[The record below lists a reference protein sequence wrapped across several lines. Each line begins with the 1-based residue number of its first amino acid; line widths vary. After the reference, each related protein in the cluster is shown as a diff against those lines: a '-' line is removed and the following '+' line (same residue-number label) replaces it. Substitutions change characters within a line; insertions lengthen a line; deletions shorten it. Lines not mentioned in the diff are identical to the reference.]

1 MKNLF
6 FTITLIFSFFSINAQ
21 NGIIKGQLADEKG
34 AVLEYAN
41 VLLLNPTDSTLI
53 RGAVTDLDGKF
64 IFEAVEK
71 GGYLVSASSVGFNEI
86 YSSLI
91 NSNNDEIT
99 IEPLILTQ
107 GVKLSEVTVTTKK
120 PFIEMKADKIVVN
133 VENSTVNSGNSAIE
147 ILQKSPGVIID
158 KDNQIS
164 LRGKQGVLV
173 MINGKNQ
180 YLTGEELT
188 RLLESMPAENIQNIE
203 IITNPSAKYDA
214 EGNAGIIN
222 IRLKKNNNVGFN
234 GSVNAGARQGQRFTY
249 SSGLNFNYRSNK
261 INIYGSGSM
270 YYWKGF
276 QDLKIKRI
284 IPFNEGETIFDQKSD
299 MKDEEKGSNARL
311 GIDYNITDKTT
322 IGVLYNFNREKDLWN
337 NDNNTEITGTNTPG
351 FNFLHVLAQNDGFWN
366 QNSFNFNAVHNFD
379 DKGTSL
385 TFDVDY
391 SFYKRDYDN
400 TYDNNYLDENDE
412 MVLDPFM
419 LRNFE
424 QADIDIFATRLDFT
438 KSFEAGYN
446 LEVGAKLSMVTTDND
461 TRFEAWEN
469 GNWENQVNRTNNFIY
484 DENVMAAYANVSK
497 SFGKINVQA
506 GLRMEHTNSEGNSVT
521 LDESVPREYTD
532 YFPSLSMSHMIG
544 KKHSLSYSYSRR
556 INRPNYQLLN
566 PFIEYLDDYTFSK
579 GNPFL
584 NPQYSNAFGVNY
596 GFGNSFF
603 VSANYSRTKDAI
615 TEVIEQ
621 FSSENVTFQTT
632 INLDDY
638 NSANLTISKSL
649 PWKEIGVTRINL
661 TSFYNDFQSS
671 IPSGTLDNQN
681 VAYHLYVGN
690 EFNLPA
696 NIVFELSGTYQSKV
710 VFGMF
715 QIEPQYGIDLG
726 FSKDVLKGKGS
737 LKIGLDDIFY
747 TRRNEV
753 SVRQDDIILDVF
765 QRNDTRRVKVNFKY
779 KFGNNKLKS
788 ARKRSTATEDE
799 KSRLKG

>member
-1 MKNLF
+1 MKNILL
-6 FTITLIFSFFSINAQ
+6 TISFLFSFFIINAQ

-34 AVLEYAN
+34 TVLEYAN
-41 VLLLNPTDSTLI
+41 VLLLNPLDSTLI
-53 RGAVTDLDGKF
+53 KGVVTNLDGGF
-64 IFEAVEK
+64 IFEEVEK
-71 GGYLVSASSVGFNEI
+71 GSYLVSASSVGFNES
-86 YSSLI
+86 YSELI
-91 NSNNDEIT
+91 NSNGDEIS
-99 IEPLILTQ
+99 INPLILTQ
-107 GVKLSEVTVTTKK
+107 GLELSEVTVTIKK

-188 RLLESMPAENIQNIE
+188 RLLESMPAENIQSIE

-222 IRLKKNNNVGFN
+222 IRLKKNNNIGFN
-234 GSVNAGARQGQRFTY
+234 GAVNAGIRKGQKLSYNT
-249 SSGLNFNYRSNK
+249 GLNFNYRSNK

-270 YYWKGF
+270 NEWAGF
-276 QDLKIKRI
+276 QDLVIKKV
-284 IPFNEGETIFDQKSD
+284 IPFNEGETTFDQNSD
-299 MKDEEKGSNARL
+299 MTDNERSYNTRL
-311 GIDYNITDKTT
+311 GIDYNLSDKTT
-322 IGVLYNFNREKDLWN
+322 IGVLYNFNEENNVWN
-337 NDNNTEITGTNTPG
+337 NDNRTEITGTNTPG
-351 FNFLHVLAQNDGFWN
+351 FNILNVIGKNEGFWN
-366 QNSFNFNAVHNFD
+366 QHSINFNAVHNFD

-385 TFDVDY
+385 TFDADY
-391 SFYKRDYDN
+391 SLYQSDFEN
-400 TYDNNYLDENDE
+400 TYDNDYLDENNE
-412 MVLDPFM
+412 MVLAPFM

-424 QADIDIFATRLDFT
+424 QSDIDIFATRLDFT

-446 LEVGAKLSMVTTDND
+446 LELGAKLSMVTTDND
-461 TRFEAWEN
+461 TKFEALEN
-469 GNWENQVNRTNNFIY
+469 GNWENQTNRSNNFVY

-497 SFGKINVQA
+497 SFGKINIQA

-521 LDESVPREYTD
+521 LESSVPREYTD
-532 YFPSLSMSHMIG
+532 FFPSLSLSHTIG
-544 KKHSLSYSYSRR
+544 EKHSLSYNYSRR
-556 INRPNYQLLN
+556 INRPSYQDLN
-566 PFIEYLDDYTFSK
+566 PFIGYLDDYTFSI
-579 GNPFL
+579 GNPLL
-584 NPQYSNAFGVNY
+584 NPQYSNSFGVNY

-621 FSSENVTFQTT
+621 FSSENKTFQTT
-632 INLDDY
+632 INLDNY
-638 NSANLTISKSL
+638 NSASLTLSKSI

-681 VAYHLYVGN
+681 VAYHIYIGN

-696 NIVFELSGTYQSKV
+696 DIVFELSGTYQSNV
-710 VFGMF
+710 TFGMF
-715 QIEPQYGIDLG
+715 DIKPQYGLDLG
-726 FSKDVLKGKGS
+726 FSKEILKGNGS
-737 LKIGLDDIFY
+737 VKIGVDDIFY

-753 SVRQDDIILDVF
+753 FVRQDDIILDVF
-765 QRNDTRRVKVNFKY
+765 QRNDTRRVKASFKY
-779 KFGNNKLKS
+779 KFGNNKLKGV
-788 ARKRSTATEDE
+788 RRRSSATEDE
-799 KSRLKG
+799 KSRIKG

>member
-1 MKNLF
+1 MKNLLI
-6 FTITLIFSFFSINAQ
+6 TITLIFSFISINAQ
-21 NGIIKGQLADEKG
+21 SGIIKGQLADDKG
-34 AVLEYAN
+34 TILEYAN
-41 VLLLNPTDSTLI
+41 VLLLNPADSTLVK
-53 RGAVTDLDGKF
+53 GVVTDLDGKF

-71 GGYLVSASSVGFNEI
+71 GNFLVSASSVGFNET

-91 NSNNDEIT
+91 NSNNDDVT

-158 KDNQIS
+158 KDNKIS

-180 YLTGEELT
+180 YLSGEELT

-222 IRLKKNNNVGFN
+222 IKLKKNNNVGFN
-234 GSVNAGARQGQRFTY
+234 GSVNAGARQGQRFTS

-261 INIYGSGSM
+261 INVYGSGSM

-276 QDLKIKRI
+276 QGLEIKRI

-299 MKDEEKGSNARL
+299 MKDEEKGTNARL

-322 IGVLYNFNREKDLWN
+322 IGVLYNFNKEKDLWN
-337 NDNNTEITGTNTPG
+337 NDNNTEITGANTPG
-351 FNFLHVLAQNDGFWN
+351 FNFLHVLAQNDGYWN
-366 QNSFNFNAVHNFD
+366 QNSFNFNVVHNFD

-385 TFDVDY
+385 TFDADY

-424 QADIDIFATRLDFT
+424 QADIDIFATRIDFT

-461 TRFEAWEN
+461 TKFEALEN

-484 DENVMAAYANVSK
+484 DEEVMATYANVSK
-497 SFGKINVQA
+497 SFGKVNVQA
-506 GLRMEHTNSEGNSVT
+506 GLRMEHTKSEGNSVT
-521 LDESVPREYTD
+521 LDENVPREYTD
-532 YFPSLSMSHMIG
+532 FFPSLSLSHSIG
-544 KKHSLSYSYSRR
+544 EKHSLSYSYSRR
-556 INRPNYQLLN
+556 INRPNYQDLN
-566 PFIEYLDDYTFSK
+566 PFIGYLDDYTFSK

-584 NPQYSNAFGVNY
+584 NPQYSNAFGLNY

-621 FSSENVTFQTT
+621 FSSENRTFQTT

-649 PWKEIGVTRINL
+649 PWKEVGVTRINL

-681 VAYHLYVGN
+681 VAFHLYVGN

-696 NIVFELSGTYQSKV
+696 DIVFELSGAYQSNAT
-710 VFGMF
+710 FGMF
-715 QIEPQYGIDLG
+715 EIQPQYGIDLG
-726 FSKDVLKGKGS
+726 FSKDVFKGKGS

-753 SVRQDDIILDVF
+753 SVRQDDIILDVY

>member
-6 FTITLIFSFFSINAQ
+6 ITITLIFSFFSINAQ

-34 AVLEYAN
+34 TILEYAN
-41 VLLLNPTDSTLI
+41 VLLLNSSDSTLI

-64 IFEAVEK
+64 IFEAVES
-71 GGYLVSASSVGFNEI
+71 GSYLVSASSVGFNEV

-99 IEPLILTQ
+99 IEPLILVQ

-158 KDNQIS
+158 KDNKIS

-180 YLTGEELT
+180 YLSGEELT

-234 GSVNAGARQGQRFTY
+234 GSVNAGARQGQRFTS
-249 SSGLNFNYRSNK
+249 SSGLNFNYRSGKVNV
-261 INIYGSGSM
+261 YGSGSR

-276 QDLKIKRI
+276 QNLKLKRI
-284 IPFNEGETIFDQKSD
+284 IPFNEGETFFDQKSD

-311 GIDYNITDKTT
+311 GIDYNISDKTT
-322 IGVLYNFNREKDLWN
+322 IGVLYNFNQEKNLWN
-337 NDNNTEITGTNTPG
+337 NDNNTEITGANTPG

-385 TFDVDY
+385 TFDADY

-400 TYDNNYLDENDE
+400 TYDNNYLDENGE

-424 QADIDIFATRLDFT
+424 QANINIFATRLDFT
-438 KSFEAGYN
+438 KSLEAGYN

-461 TRFEAWEN
+461 TKFEALEN

-484 DENVMAAYANVSK
+484 DEEVMATYANVSK

-506 GLRMEHTNSEGNSVT
+506 GLRMEHTKSEGNSLT
-521 LDESVPREYTD
+521 LDENVPREYTD
-532 YFPSLSMSHMIG
+532 FFPSLSLSHSIG
-544 KKHSLSYSYSRR
+544 KKHSLSYNYSRR
-556 INRPNYQLLN
+556 INRPNYQDLN
-566 PFIEYLDDYTFSK
+566 PFIGYLDDYTFSK

-584 NPQYSNAFGVNY
+584 NPQYSNAFGINY

-621 FSSENVTFQTT
+621 FSSENRTFQTT

-638 NSANLTISKSL
+638 NSGSLTLSKSL
-649 PWKEIGVTRINL
+649 TWKEIGVTRINL
-661 TSFYNDFQSS
+661 TSFYNDFQSN

-696 NIVFELSGTYQSKV
+696 DIVLELSGTYQSNV
-710 VFGMF
+710 TFGMF
-715 QIEPQYGIDLG
+715 DIKPQYGLDLG
-726 FSKDVLKGKGS
+726 FSKEILKGKGS

-747 TRRNEV
+747 TRRNIV
-753 SVRQDDIILDVF
+753 SVRQDDIILDVD

-779 KFGNNKLKS
+779 NFGNNKLKS
-788 ARKRSTATEDE
+788 VRKRSTATEDE
-799 KSRLKG
+799 KSRIKG

>member
-1 MKNLF
+1 MKNLL
-6 FTITLIFSFFSINAQ
+6 FTITLLFSFFSINAQ
-21 NGIIKGQLADEKG
+21 SGIIKGQLADEEG
-34 AVLEYAN
+34 VVLEYAN
-41 VLLLNPTDSTLI
+41 VLLLNPADSTLI
-53 RGAVTDLDGKF
+53 KGVVTDLDGEF

-71 GGYLVSASSVGFNEI
+71 GRYLVSASSVGFNEV
-86 YSSLI
+86 YSSLV
-91 NSNNDEIT
+91 NSNNDVIK

-107 GVKLSEVTVTTKK
+107 GLELSEVTVTTKK

-133 VENSTVNSGNSAIE
+133 VENSTINSGNSAIE

-188 RLLESMPAENIQNIE
+188 RLLESMPAENIQSIE

-222 IRLKKNNNVGFN
+222 IKFKKNNNIGFN
-234 GSVNAGARQGQRFTY
+234 GSVNAGARQGQRFTHV
-249 SSGLNFNYRSNK
+249 SGLNFNYRSGKVNV
-261 INIYGSGSM
+261 YGSGSK

-276 QDLKIKRI
+276 QNLKLKRI
-284 IPFNEGETIFDQKSD
+284 IPFNEGETFFDQKSD

-311 GIDYNITDKTT
+311 GIDYNISDKTT
-322 IGVLYNFNREKDLWN
+322 IGVLYNFNQEQNLWN
-337 NDNNTEITGTNTPG
+337 NDNNTEITGANTPG
-351 FNFLHVLAQNDGFWN
+351 FNFLHVLAKNDGFWN

-385 TFDVDY
+385 TFDADY

-400 TYDNNYLDENDE
+400 TYDNNYLDENGE

-424 QADIDIFATRLDFT
+424 QANINIFATRLDFT
-438 KSFEAGYN
+438 KSLEAGYN

-461 TRFEAWEN
+461 TKFEALEN

-484 DENVMAAYANVSK
+484 DEEVMATYANVSK

-506 GLRMEHTNSEGNSVT
+506 GLRMEHTKSEGNSLT
-521 LDESVPREYTD
+521 LDENVPREYTD
-532 YFPSLSMSHMIG
+532 FFPSLSLSHSIG
-544 KKHSLSYSYSRR
+544 KKHSLSYNYSRR
-556 INRPNYQLLN
+556 INRPNYQDLN
-566 PFIEYLDDYTFSK
+566 PFIGYLDDYTFSK

-584 NPQYSNAFGVNY
+584 NPQYSNAFGINY

-603 VSANYSRTKDAI
+603 VSAIYSRTKDAI

-621 FSSENVTFQTT
+621 FSSENRTFQTT

-638 NSANLTISKSL
+638 NSGSLTLSKSL
-649 PWKEIGVTRINL
+649 TWKEIGVTRINL

-696 NIVFELSGTYQSKV
+696 DIVLELSGTYQSNV
-710 VFGMF
+710 TFGMF
-715 QIEPQYGIDLG
+715 DIKPQYGLDLG
-726 FSKDVLKGKGS
+726 FSKEILKGKGS

-747 TRRNEV
+747 TRRNIV
-753 SVRQDDIILDVF
+753 LVRQDDIILDVD

-779 KFGNNKLKS
+779 NFGNNKLKS
-788 ARKRSTATEDE
+788 VRKRSTATEDE
-799 KSRLKG
+799 KSRIKG